1 MTESFDMGRL
11 QAQMENVTRDIA
23 EIKEEMKEHNKSDKE
38 QFQKLHEEFDTANKL
53 SEKNA
58 KYHAIQSQKIDEIH
72 EFMKNV
78 AENQEKMDKK
88 IGRLQVRATYGVGFA
103 AGVSSVITFISIWFK
118 DKIIAALFR

>member
-1 MTESFDMGRL
+1 
-11 QAQMENVTRDIA
+11 MENVTRDIA

-38 QFQKLHEEFDTANKL
+38 QFQKLHDDFDMANTL
-53 SEKNA
+53 SKDHA

-103 AGVSSVITFISIWFK
+103 AGVGSVITFISIWFK